1 MITIDNIKKL
11 LLKGE
16 RVTFEAKRAETDVPK
31 SVWET
36 YSAFANTEGGT
47 IVLGVEEH
55 WKEKDPTKRFEIIG
69 VKNADKIVKDF
80 WNTIN
85 SNKVSHNILCSEDVS
100 VVEID
105 GKQIVCIQV
114 PQTTWRTR
122 PVYLND
128 NVFRGSFRRN
138 HEGDYHC
145 TEEQVRAYIRDAND
159 DGNDGLLMEHYG
171 MDDVDPNTLRQYRS
185 EFRDVNKDHIWNG
198 YDDKTFLR
206 SFGAYIIDRET
217 GKEGLSLGGLLMFG
231 TGLAIRERL
240 SNFRMDYVDMSHLV
254 GDERYHDRLTYDGR
268 WENNLYQFF
277 HLVIPKLT
285 LDLPRPFRMP
295 GIRREDDTLQQKAVR
310 EAFANAIIHS
320 DVLLSGGVLRID
332 KYDDRLCLRN
342 PGTLKLPV
350 YQIYEGGTSR
360 ARNPRIQN
368 MLRMIGYGENLGSGF
383 PMILDAW
390 KKSGWI
396 EPELNNKI
404 DIDEVELVLHFKV
417 DENFFANNRDETDV
431 TQNVTSNEPSDVTKN
446 EPSCD
451 PSNVQKN
458 NNLNTDLKV
467 VKNNGQNNIL
477 KDVSKDEP
485 SCDPSDEP
493 SNEPSNEPSRD
504 PSDVTQ
510 NVTSLSPV
518 CHQSD
523 SQNVPENVPDN
534 VPENVPDVGSSVGS
548 VSVVQLTERQKEIYE
563 LIVQNP
569 TISRQQMSAVLSVA
583 IITIKRDIA
592 ALQKMGV
599 LAREGKTSA
608 GHWVL
613 LKNIK

>member
-1 MITIDNIKKL
+1 MYCCVKKHKTTMTINDIKKL
-11 LLKGE
+11 LQKGE
-16 RVTFEAKRAETDVPK
+16 RVTFEAKRAENDVPK

-36 YSAFANTEGGT
+36 YSAFANTVGGT
-47 IVLGVEEH
+47 ILLGVVEH
-55 WKEKDPTKRFEIIG
+55 PKEKSIAKRFEITG
-69 VKNADKIVKDF
+69 VGNADKIVKDF

-85 SNKVSHNILCSEDVS
+85 SNKVSHNILRNDDVA

-105 GKQIVCIQV
+105 DKQIVCIQV
-114 PQTTWRTR
+114 PQADWHIK
-122 PVYLND
+122 PIYLND
-128 NVFRGSFRRN
+128 NVYRGSFRRN

-145 TEEQVRAYIRDAND
+145 TEEQVKAFIRDASD
-159 DGNDGLLMEHYG
+159 EGNDGLLMEHYG

-198 YDDKTFLR
+198 YDDKNFLR
-206 SFGAYIIDRET
+206 SFGAYVVDRET
-217 GKEGLSLGGLLMFG
+217 GKEGLSLAGLLMFG

-268 WENNLYQFF
+268 WENNFYQFF

-310 EAFANAIIHS
+310 EAFTNAIIHS

-383 PMILDAW
+383 PMILNAW
-390 KKSGWI
+390 KESGWC
-396 EPELNNKI
+396 EPELNNKT
-404 DIDEVELVLHFKV
+404 DIDEVELVLPFKV
-417 DENFFANNRDETDV
+417 AENNDANN
-431 TQNVTSNEPSDVTKN
+431 SGTK
-446 EPSCD
+446 
-451 PSNVQKN
+451 
-458 NNLNTDLKV
+458 
-467 VKNNGQNNIL
+467 
-477 KDVSKDEP
+477 
-485 SCDPSDEP
+485 
-493 SNEPSNEPSRD
+493 
-504 PSDVTQ
+504 SDVTQ
-510 NVTSLSPV
+510 NVT
-518 CHQSD
+518 QSV
-523 SQNVPENVPDN
+523 SKNVSKNVPENA
-534 VPENVPDVGSSVGS
+534 PDVGSSVGS
-548 VSVVQLTERQKEIYE
+548 VSVVQLTERQNKMCD
-563 LIVQNP
+563 LIMQDP
-569 TISRQQMSAVLSVA
+569 YISSQQMSVVLSVV
-583 IITIKRDIA
+583 KRTVERDLA
-592 ALQKMGV
+592 ALQKLGV

-608 GHWVL
+608 GYWI
-613 LKNIK
+613 LKQSAKSNKPEK

>member
-1 MITIDNIKKL
+1 MRRIIKANMTINDIKKL

-36 YSAFANTEGGT
+36 YSAFANTVGGT

-55 WKEKDPTKRFEIIG
+55 PKEKDPTKRFTIVG
-69 VKNADKIVKDF
+69 VDNADKIVKDF

-85 SNKVSHNILCSEDVS
+85 SNKVSHNILRDEDVS
-100 VVEID
+100 IVEFD
-105 GKQIVCIQV
+105 GRHIVSIQV
-114 PQTTWRTR
+114 PQANWRNK

-128 NVFRGSFRRN
+128 NMFRGTFRRN

-145 TEEQVRAYIRDAND
+145 TEEQVRAFIRDAND
-159 DGNDGLLMEHYG
+159 EGNDGLLMEHYG
-171 MDDVDPNTLRQYRS
+171 MDDVDANTLRQYRS

-198 YDDKTFLR
+198 YDDKSFLR
-206 SFGAYIIDRET
+206 SFGAYIVDREN
-217 GKEGLSLGGLLMFG
+217 GKEGLSLAGLLMFG

-268 WENNLYQFF
+268 WENNLYQFL

-285 LDLPRPFRMP
+285 FDLPRPFHMP

-383 PMILDAW
+383 PMILNAW
-390 KKSGWI
+390 KESGWC
-396 EPELNNKI
+396 EPELNNKT
-404 DIDEVELVLHFKV
+404 DIDEVELVLPFKV
-417 DENFFANNRDETDV
+417 TNDMSGDKTSDGDVCNDITNRYGLIGDSEDV
-431 TQNVTSNEPSDVTKN
+431 RDNV
-446 EPSCD
+446 
-451 PSNVQKN
+451 
-458 NNLNTDLKV
+458 
-467 VKNNGQNNIL
+467 L
-477 KDVSKDEP
+477 KDVSKNVLKDVSKNVLKDLP
-485 SCDPSDEP
+485 SEIVSK
-493 SNEPSNEPSRD
+493 
-504 PSDVTQ
+504 
-510 NVTSLSPV
+510 LS
-518 CHQSD
+518 
-523 SQNVPENVPDN
+523 
-534 VPENVPDVGSSVGS
+534 
-548 VSVVQLTERQKEIYE
+548 ERQIVIIGLIKETPNIAWRE
-563 LIVQNP
+563 ISEKLDVSIKTVQ
-569 TISRQQMSAVLSVA
+569 
-583 IITIKRDIA
+583 RDFA
-592 ALQKMGV
+592 DMRNLGV
-599 LAREGKTSA
+599 VINREGGKTF
-608 GHWVL
+608 GHWTIQL
-613 LKNIK
+613 